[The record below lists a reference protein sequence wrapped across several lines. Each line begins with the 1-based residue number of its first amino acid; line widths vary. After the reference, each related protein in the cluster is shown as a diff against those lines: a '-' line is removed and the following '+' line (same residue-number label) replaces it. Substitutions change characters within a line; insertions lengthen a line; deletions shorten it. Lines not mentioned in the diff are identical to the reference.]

1 MRILL
6 IALSLGIS
14 PVEIVT
20 LPAFDPICLEIG
32 MAEKQNIICG
42 SEFLPIVIGSNVWD
56 CDMGNHGTTTD
67 PPYTT
72 IKVVKGDRAYDGRII

>member
-6 IALSLGIS
+6 IALTIGVS
-14 PVEIVT
+14 PIEVIT
-20 LPAFDPICLEIG
+20 PPAFDPICLEIG

-56 CDMGNHGTTTD
+56 CDMGNQGATD